1 MRRVLRKIIEMNK
14 ILKKTFL
21 FDKSSCHF
29 KANILP
35 TNCFSVKN
43 IFSYMQIFFFIEFLS
58 SIEVKNENLKLISLE
73 EIKIKIIS
81 SFDSV
86 ELQGSVH
93 AGRGQPLSVSSK
105 ANSRCCCCVVVEYF
119 QLSPLLAQINSGS
132 FKVSLTYPK
141 PD

>member
-1 MRRVLRKIIEMNK
+1 
-14 ILKKTFL
+14 
-21 FDKSSCHF
+21 
-29 KANILP
+29 
-35 TNCFSVKN
+35 
-43 IFSYMQIFFFIEFLS
+43 MQIFFFIEFLS